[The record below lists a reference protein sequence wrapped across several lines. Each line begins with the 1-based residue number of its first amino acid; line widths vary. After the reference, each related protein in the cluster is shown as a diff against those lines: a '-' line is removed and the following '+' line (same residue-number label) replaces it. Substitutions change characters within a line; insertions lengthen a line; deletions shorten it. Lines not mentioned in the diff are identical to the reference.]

1 MRTRS
6 RGRRSEKE
14 QKMAAAVAAAVSEG
28 GAKMAEAGALAGG
41 GMAAANGAGNGVGE
55 GVPKSEGE
63 RPTQNEKRKEKSAK
77 RGGGSRFEPYASP
90 SKRYR
95 AFITNIPFDV
105 KWQYLK
111 DLVKEKVGEVTYVE
125 LLMDAEGKSRVSLR
139 ENFFRGFLLHDQ
151 KNNDKKINNV
161 TVNGWNQMNLGCV
174 VCMVLSSALPQSC
187 LVWGGRRWTWG
198 MLDAAAT
205 LCCPPLVF
213 GCMTYAWVLVYF
225 LYWYMNVQILSLNV
239 SRGSR
244 C

>member
-1 MRTRS
+1 MRSRS
-6 RGRRSEKE
+6 RGRRAEKE

-55 GVPKSEGE
+55 GVPKSESE

-151 KNNDKKINNV
+151 KKNNDKKINNV
-161 TVNGWNQMNLGCV
+161 TVNGVEPNELGMRSVYGFIVGAAPELLGVGWEEVNMGHVRRSSNSLLPSFGVWLYDLRMGPC
-174 VCMVLSSALPQSC
+174 VLSL
-187 LVWGGRRWTWG
+187 LVHER
-198 MLDAAAT
+198 
-205 LCCPPLVF
+205 PNP
-213 GCMTYAWVLVYF
+213 
-225 LYWYMNVQILSLNV
+225 
-239 SRGSR
+239 
-244 C
+244 